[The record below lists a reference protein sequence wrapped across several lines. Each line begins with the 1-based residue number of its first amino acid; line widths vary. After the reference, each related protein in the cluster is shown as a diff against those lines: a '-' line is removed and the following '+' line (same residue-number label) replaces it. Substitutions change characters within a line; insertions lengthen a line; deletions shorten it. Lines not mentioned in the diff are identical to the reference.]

1 MPSVELIDLPLPLH
15 QVGYGCGHGSSDDIP
30 WILSL
35 LELVMYLNPGLLEVV
50 DLFGPPRV
58 VKLMQCFDVM
68 QNDLIAR
75 VNVFV
80 AVQVISAVK
89 QAACMMVQGG

>member
-1 MPSVELIDLPLPLH
+1 
-15 QVGYGCGHGSSDDIP
+15 
-30 WILSL
+30 
-35 LELVMYLNPGLLEVV
+35 MYLNPGLLEVV

-89 QAACMMVQGG
+89 QAACMMSKVGSKCLSEGRAVSWGQSLSFNAPECYRLDASFV